1 MTNFQALGEDATMSE
16 YYRAVKI
23 TLDSIVT
30 QDPVMKGLLEKAKL
44 AARTDV
50 TILLLGEN
58 GTGKNLISQGIH
70 NASPRAS
77 KPFIAVNCSAI
88 TETLIESELFG
99 HEKGAFTGAEK
110 TRRGRFELADGGTL
124 FLDEIGDLTLT
135 AQAKILTAVE
145 YKEFQRVGGEKT
157 LRSNVRIIAA
167 TNKDIEAMIQEGT
180 FREDLYYRLNEV
192 KFEVPPLRHR
202 KNDIPLIIEK
212 CLKDQFQKNHTQVQ
226 GVSEAAMQCFMA
238 HDWPG
243 NVRELTAAVKRG
255 ISMSKST
262 EIRFEDLLFRVQY
275 INTDLE
281 SIENKDELLLDTVER
296 RHIAWVLNLTKG
308 KKNETSKLLGI
319 TRPTL
324 DRKIKFY
331 NLESEMETLR

>member
-243 NVRELTAAVKRG
+243 
-255 ISMSKST
+255 KS
-262 EIRFEDLLFRVQY
+262 
-275 INTDLE
+275 
-281 SIENKDELLLDTVER
+281 EN
-296 RHIAWVLNLTKG
+296 
-308 KKNETSKLLGI
+308 
-319 TRPTL
+319 
-324 DRKIKFY
+324 
-331 NLESEMETLR
+331 